1 MSSNRATHVLLV
13 AQQTVGGGRPVY
25 APEVLDIL
33 RRAFRRERVSAPHP
47 GPQGEEYDAL
57 QMEREWQDER
67 GRFAENV
74 IKKVGHKNL
83 PFLDDPFD

>member
-1 MSSNRATHVLLV
+1 VHAF
-13 AQQTVGGGRPVY
+13 
-25 APEVLDIL
+25 L
-33 RRAFRRERVSAPHP
+33 RRVLHRKPVTSHV

-57 QMEREWQDER
+57 QMERQWQDER

-83 PFLDDPFD
+83 PFLDDPFR